1 MRIIIPGPP
10 GTCKTHHLINHYLT
24 KELVEHKTI
33 PERIAF
39 ISFSNAAADTARQ
52 RAEELFP

>member
-10 GTCKTHHLINHYLT
+10 GTGKTHHLINHYLT

-52 RAEELFP
+52 RAE